1 MWSSGTLFCRM
12 VYRSGFAESKK
23 AIEKIYHLLLLCEH
37 LVCTYNVLVDILLEH
52 RYISIEIRN
61 VYLQVM
67 HFLAF
72 GHWWRFPDS
81 VEEKNMILHHMSAQV
96 K

>member
-1 MWSSGTLFCRM
+1 MFCCDQ
-12 VYRSGFAESKK
+12 VELYFAEWFIDQVLQNLKK
-23 AIEKIYHLLLLCEH
+23 LLKKIYHLLLLCEH

-61 VYLQVM
+61 VYFQVM

-72 GHWWRFPDS
+72 CH
-81 VEEKNMILHHMSAQV
+81 
-96 K
+96 